1 MLQLRNDIFEN
12 ITAIPKEHYTFN
24 FAVDEFELLEKKY
37 VNKAKIRGAIPYVPM
52 LILLVQGILFIEDM
66 VWIAL
71 GMIYVWAVLHIS
83 SIVRIKKLYAKH
95 KQTWLNTLY
104 DYTLYDGFL
113 IVWISSD
120 DSIRQRKF
128 YLQEIKKARII
139 KNLVVLEIENELY
152 LLKKDQLTEDS
163 YFLNLCTKKTK

>member
-1 MLQLRNDIFEN
+1 MIFLKISRLFPRNTILYAYILVLFVDGIFFNEN
-12 ITAIPKEHYTFN
+12 TLWFS
-24 FAVDEFELLEKKY
+24 
-37 VNKAKIRGAIPYVPM
+37 
-52 LILLVQGILFIEDM
+52 
-66 VWIAL
+66 L
-71 GMIYVWAVLHIS
+71 GMLCVWGVIHIS
-83 SIVRIKKLYAKH
+83 SIVNAKKLYAKR
-95 KQTWLNTLY
+95 KESYPNTLY